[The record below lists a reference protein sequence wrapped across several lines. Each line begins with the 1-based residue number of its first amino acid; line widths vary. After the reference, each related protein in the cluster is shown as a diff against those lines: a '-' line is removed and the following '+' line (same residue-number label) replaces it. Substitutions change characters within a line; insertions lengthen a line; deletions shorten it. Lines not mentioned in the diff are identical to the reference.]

1 MAILWKKHL
10 DGTHY
15 EVRSAG
21 RTRRLYTDGVFHSQY
36 NPARHLS
43 GGIWDLLMLPVFFS
57 DPKKIKRVL
66 VLGVGGGTV
75 IQQLKRYSGVEKI
88 IGVELN
94 PVHIQVARKYF
105 GVKKS
110 LAELHQADAVKWLKK
125 YKGPKFDLII
135 EDLFGEQDG
144 EPLRAVSASANWMHL
159 LSSNLNRNG
168 ILVMNFIGTAELR
181 HAAFNTSGTINKR
194 FKSAFQFTLPMYEN
208 IIVAFLKFDGDTDR
222 LRNNIAQT
230 EGLNTGQSRKQLK
243 FRVRKITK
251 GATSVAPF

>member
-10 DGTHY
+10 DGTCY

-21 RTRRLYTDGVFHSQY
+21 STRRLYTDGVFHSQY
-36 NPARHLS
+36 NPKKKLS
-43 GGIWDLLMLPVFFS
+43 GGIWDLLMLPIFFS
-57 DPKKIKRVL
+57 EPHKIKRVL

-94 PVHIQVARKYF
+94 PVHLQVARKYF
-105 GVKKS
+105 GVTKS

-144 EPLRAVSASANWMHL
+144 EPLRAVPASASWMQTL
-159 LSSNLNRNG
+159 NKNLSHNG
-168 ILVMNFIGTAELR
+168 ILVMNFIGTSEMRRAVFYVNEL
-181 HAAFNTSGTINKR
+181 GNKK
-194 FKSAFQFTLPMYEN
+194 FQSAFQFTLPMYEN
-208 IIVAFLKFDGDTDR
+208 VIAAFLKFDGDTVT
-222 LRNNIAQT
+222 LRKNIAQT
-230 EGLNTGQSRKQLK
+230 AGLNNNQAKQQLE